1 MLHLLHFYPLP
12 CEAPCMSDLLQFSKT
27 ASEEK
32 QHNYLNFTEEETG
45 LRG

>member
-12 CEAPCMSDLLQFSKT
+12 CEAPCMSDLQFSET

-32 QHNYLNFTEEETG
+32 EHNYLYFTEEETR
-45 LRG
+45 LRD